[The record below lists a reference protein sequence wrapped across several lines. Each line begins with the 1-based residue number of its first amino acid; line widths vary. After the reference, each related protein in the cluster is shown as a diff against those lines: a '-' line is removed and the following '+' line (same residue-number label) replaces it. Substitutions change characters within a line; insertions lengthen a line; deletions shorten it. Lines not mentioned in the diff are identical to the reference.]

1 MERLF
6 CPDCGSLIQESDEG
20 GKVLLC
26 PKCGSLIDPEQAQKE
41 ARFPTKTP
49 SATGEPDISLEP
61 EHHKLEFTGSAG
73 EYFRIWIVNIF
84 LTIITLGI
92 YAAWA
97 KVRTRRYFYG
107 QTMLA
112 DHPFEYTANPIA
124 ILKGNLIIAGGLIL
138 YALVDFLNPAF
149 TSFVILAFYLVVPFL
164 IYKSL
169 RFYARNSAYRNIR
182 FRFVGTLGES
192 YKTYFFVP
200 LLIPLTLGIIVPY
213 WALRRKRYFFEN
225 FAFGTS
231 RNSFGGQPGPF
242 YKVYVLAGL
251 MILALIV
258 LAGIASSI
266 TNLAISGGASAPG
279 LPGAGISFVIMILV
293 VYVFFLVVFT
303 LVQQYIQARI
313 TNYCWAQTHIGWLRF
328 ESTLM
333 ARRLFWIRF
342 TNIFAIL
349 FSLGFLIPWAK
360 VRRTRYILDN
370 LAVKTYRSLDAF
382 AAAPDEEVGAVG
394 DTATDFF
401 DLEIGL

>member
-1 MERLF
+1 M
-6 CPDCGSLIQESDEG
+6 
-20 GKVLLC
+20 
-26 PKCGSLIDPEQAQKE
+26 DPEQARKE
-41 ARFPTKTP
+41 ARFPMETS
-49 SATGEPDISLEP
+49 SAAEEPDMSLEP
-61 EHHKLEFTGSAG
+61 EHLTLEFTGSAG

-84 LTIITLGI
+84 LTIVTLGI

-97 KVRTRRYFYG
+97 KVRTRQYFYV

-112 DHPFEYTANPIA
+112 DHPFAYTANPIA

-138 YALVDFLNPAF
+138 YALADFLNP
-149 TSFVILAFYLVVPFL
+149 TYTLVVILAFYLVIPFL

-169 RFYARNSAYRNIR
+169 RFYARNSVYRNIR

-192 YKTYFFVP
+192 YKTYLLVP
-200 LLIPLTLGIIVPY
+200 LLIPLTLGIIFPY
-213 WALRRKRYFFEN
+213 WAFRRKRYFFEN

-231 RNSFGGQPGPF
+231 RNTFDGQPGPF

-251 MILALIV
+251 LILALMV

-266 TNLAISGGASAPG
+266 TNLAIFGGASAPG
-279 LPGAGISFVIMILV
+279 SPGTGISFVIMILV
-293 VYVFFLVVFT
+293 MYVVFLLVFT
-303 LVQQYIQARI
+303 LVQQYVQARI
-313 TNYCWAQTHIGWLRF
+313 TNYCWAQSHVGWLRF
-328 ESTLM
+328 ESTLK

-349 FSLGFLIPWAK
+349 FSLGLLIPWAK

-370 LAVKTYRSLDAF
+370 IAVKTYRSLDAF
-382 AAAPDEEVGAVG
+382 AAAPDDDISAVG